1 MICPDVHFEGVLD
14 SGFKKTLGSD
24 DFADPQPTIRHI
36 TKVGTKAEAASGQ
49 RKDTIHHIYLP
60 GATYAGAAGK
70 TQQSANS
77 GHFGVLDSPAGA
89 AKMAGMNVFTSDAGG
104 K

>member
-14 SGFKKTLGSD
+14 SGFKDSL
-24 DFADPQPTIRHI
+24 DFADPQPTIKHFR
-36 TKVGTKAEAASGQ
+36 VGTKSEADPGQ
-49 RKDTIHHIYLP
+49 RKDTDPYIYFP
-60 GATYAGAAGK
+60 GATYADAAGK
-70 TQQSANS
+70 TQLCANS